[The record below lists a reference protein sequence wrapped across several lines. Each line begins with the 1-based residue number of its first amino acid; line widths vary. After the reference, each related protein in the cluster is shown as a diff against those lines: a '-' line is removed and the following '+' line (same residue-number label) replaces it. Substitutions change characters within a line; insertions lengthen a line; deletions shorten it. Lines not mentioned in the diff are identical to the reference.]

1 MKGCDVIRWYRLGS
15 CISSVVDLVDLVWTW
30 LKVLGL
36 CGMIRKA
43 TVSCV

>member
-15 CISSVVDLVDLVWTW
+15 CISSVVDLVWTW